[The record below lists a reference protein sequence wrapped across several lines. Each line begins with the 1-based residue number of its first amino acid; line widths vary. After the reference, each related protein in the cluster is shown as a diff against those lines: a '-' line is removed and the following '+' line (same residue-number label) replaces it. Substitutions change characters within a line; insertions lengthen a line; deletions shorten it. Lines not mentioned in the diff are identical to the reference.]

1 MAAERDSQVPAGAV
15 ISGLFTIFLQRYGNG
30 VGSEEFGIFTRFKYA
45 NMDEQ
50 QKNNIDEILERAT
63 YAAAIFNQYDQTQT
77 DRIVKA
83 VYKAGLNNRIKL
95 AKMAA
100 EETQLGRWE
109 DKVKKNAIATQ
120 YVYENL
126 KNKKTVGI
134 ISEDERSGII
144 EIAQP
149 IGPILAVTPV
159 TNPTSTTLFKSL
171 IALKTR
177 NPIIISPHRRAAKC
191 SIEAARICYEAALGE
206 EAPEDC
212 IQWTTHTT
220 REETQ
225 YLMQHPKLALILA
238 TGGTGLVHE
247 AYSSGTPA
255 LGVGAGNVPVYM
267 EKTADVPFAV
277 DQVMR
282 SKTFDYGTI
291 CASEQALVVEK
302 EIAGKVK
309 EELVRQ
315 GAYFLNPEEIK
326 AVEKVA
332 WFSGTKSMSPEIVGQ
347 SVEKIAVMTGI
358 TIPEGTRLLIA
369 PLEKIG
375 DEEPL
380 SSEILAPILAYYEAN
395 DFDDAIRKCIDLNYH
410 GGIGHTASIF
420 SYDEEKMRKFSIMM
434 NAGRIVVNMPSS
446 QGAVGSLYNTLE
458 PSFTLGCGTAGKN
471 ITTDNVSA
479 HHLLNIQRITRR
491 RMNVRMLNL
500 GFDIYLDESVDAD
513 TLEREYNKNY

>member
-1 MAAERDSQVPAGAV
+1 MEFYAESKE
-15 ISGLFTIFLQRYGNG
+15 ISFLSINVKFVHLSFQIRKK
-30 VGSEEFGIFTRFKYA
+30 SMEEQERNHI
-45 NMDEQ
+45 E
-50 QKNNIDEILERAT
+50 EILERAT
-63 YAAAIFNQYDQTQT
+63 YAAAIFNQYDQEQV
-77 DRIVKA
+77 DRIVRA
-83 VYKAGLNNRIKL
+83 VYKAALNNRVML

-100 EETQLGRWE
+100 EETQMGRWE
-109 DKVKKNAIATQ
+109 DKVTKNAIAAQ

-126 KNKKTVGI
+126 KNQKTVGI
-134 ISEDERSGII
+134 ISENEHSGIV

-149 IGPILAVTPV
+149 IGPILAIIPI
-159 TNPTSTTLFKSL
+159 TNPTSTTIFKIL

-177 NPIIISPHRRAAKC
+177 NPIIISPPRKGAN
-191 SIEAARICYEAALGE
+191 STIEAARICYEAALSE

-212 IQWTTHTT
+212 IQWNNNKT

-225 YLMQHPKLALILA
+225 HLMKHPKLALILA

-267 EKTADVPFAV
+267 EKTADPSFAV
-277 DQVMR
+277 EQLIL
-282 SKTFDYGTI
+282 SKTFDNGTI
-291 CASEQALVVEK
+291 CASEQALVVDK

-315 GAYFLNPEEIK
+315 GAYFLNPEETK

-332 WFSGTKSMSPEIVGQ
+332 WNTETKSMNGAVVVQ
-347 SVEKIAVMTGI
+347 SVEKIAAMAGI
-358 TIPEGTRLLIA
+358 KVPEGTRLLMV

-395 DFDDAIRKCIDLNYH
+395 DFDDAARKCIELNYH

-420 SYDEEKMRKFSIMM
+420 SCDEERIKKFSVMM
-434 NAGRIVVNMPSS
+434 NAGRIVVNMPSA
-446 QGAVGSLYNTLE
+446 QGAVGSLFNTLE
-458 PSFTLGCGTAGKN
+458 TSFTLGCGTAGKN

-479 HHLLNIQRITRR
+479 RHLLNIQRVTRR

-500 GFDIYLDESVDAD
+500 GFDIYLDESLDAD